1 AHDQCMTQQHFVFNS
16 LVEYLEQRQQRRDDR
31 GLARP
36 VRSTE
41 RPQPTTVSVEPASL
55 PVRPVLRPIVLRR
68 LGRNG
73 LATPAHDSLG

>member
-1 AHDQCMTQQHFVFNS
+1 MTQQHFVFNS

-41 RPQPTTVSVEPASL
+41 RPQPTTVSVEPASR
-55 PVRPVLRPIVLRR
+55 PSRPARPVLRPIVLRR